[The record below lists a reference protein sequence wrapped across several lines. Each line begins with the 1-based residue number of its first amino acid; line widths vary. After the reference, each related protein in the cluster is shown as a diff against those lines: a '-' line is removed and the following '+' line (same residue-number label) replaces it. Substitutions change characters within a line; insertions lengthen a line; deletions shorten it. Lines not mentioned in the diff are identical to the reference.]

1 MNQLYRVQEFNWGGL
16 HQNSLEKT
24 IVDNYVKKITDYE
37 ALCRCVENELLV
49 SMRGYVVC
57 SWYNHWTSIIIEDIF
72 KDHVNVLP
80 AVGLV
85 KKIDFFVRDVPFDLK
100 VTYLP
105 EGYLSEKR
113 KAAGHRPELTL
124 LKRTAR
130 THGLSISADL
140 ADAALL
146 QDLWA
151 KVSDH
156 PSPTCKQL
164 IAELVNLRNALVSEI
179 ERSPDDLIRWLY
191 ENQGDRRFDASNRC
205 WSTNY
210 GIISILGNSSERSR
224 SWKRRFAVTWTVAAT
239 IRGGEL
245 SSIGKV
251 NAIRPF
257 QTCWLSGTVRNEC
270 LARFVNPSTV
280 RTHGR
285 RVEEARREGRNAALP
300 QSLDP
305 GPDQNGGND
314 ASAQSWTQPGQA
326 SHRARKSLNIS
337 RRCAQTNNNKSTWK
351 QIRIPLLAALYAISR
366 SKRISTSGSDTRSG
380 SGAGKGAAG
389 TGADPRGI
397 IGSAS

>member
-1 MNQLYRVQEFNWGGL
+1 MPLSFAQAVSLFKEDRLNELCADVDGKRFLKLRSLSRTEHLERLFQRAGIAKPDVGARQLFEAAFNGGINTATIETCVREVYREEREQRRAKETDLVNQLYRVQEFNWGGL

-57 SWYNHWTSIIIEDIF
+57 SWYNHLTSIIIEDIF

-85 KKIDFFVRDVPFDLK
+85 KKIDFFVRDVPFDIK

-191 ENQGDRRFDASNRC
+191 ENQGDRRFDASNRLFLVLVDQR
-205 WSTNY
+205 NY
-210 GIISILGNSSERSR
+210 FD
-224 SWKRRFAVTWTVAAT
+224 SWKLKRAKPLMEEK
-239 IRGGEL
+239 IRGYLDGCGHNPGRRIEFDWQGE
-245 SSIGKV
+245 
-251 NAIRPF
+251 RY
-257 QTCWLSGTVRNEC
+257 
-270 LARFVNPSTV
+270 STV
-280 RTHGR
+280 SD
-285 RVEEARREGRNAALP
+285 ALVVRHSS
-300 QSLDP
+300 Q
-305 GPDQNGGND
+305 
-314 ASAQSWTQPGQA
+314 
-326 SHRARKSLNIS
+326 
-337 RRCAQTNNNKSTWK
+337 
-351 QIRIPLLAALYAISR
+351 
-366 SKRISTSGSDTRSG
+366 
-380 SGAGKGAAG
+380 
-389 TGADPRGI
+389 
-397 IGSAS
+397 